1 VREERDLERARKRE
15 NQLMS
20 SELESPHSGQRQLIS
35 KMVSVQSDQQQLSSS
50 RAGATGPARAE
61 EQVKE
66 AKPRLTIHQS
76 YL

>member
-1 VREERDLERARKRE
+1 MREERDLEQARNRE
-15 NQLMS
+15 DQLMS
-20 SELESPHSGQRQLIS
+20 SELESRHNEQHQIIS

-76 YL
+76 HL